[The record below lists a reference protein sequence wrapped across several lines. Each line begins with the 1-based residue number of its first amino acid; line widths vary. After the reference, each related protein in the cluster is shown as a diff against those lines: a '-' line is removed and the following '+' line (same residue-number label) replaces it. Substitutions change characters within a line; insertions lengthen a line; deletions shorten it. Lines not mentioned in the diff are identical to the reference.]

1 MKLMSIRNSLFSLA
15 ICAFAGSSVAH
26 SQVAVTPATANAS
39 QTVEIK
45 EMQKLEDQWA
55 DAVVKRDQYG
65 LELLLSPLY
74 VGISA
79 SGEVSTR
86 NQQIALLF
94 QKTSDPLTMEQRVI
108 SARLLG
114 DVAVVN
120 GTYITRHKNGSEMIE
135 ERGIFTHVYQK
146 VRSNWLCINSQ
157 RTLVAEDNGA
167 KQKTAKKSNADLPFH
182 VPFLFKGADSTKSQ
196 QQPADQSQDQSQA
209 STQAS
214 QQQPQQSSPQ

>member
-1 MKLMSIRNSLFSLA
+1 
-15 ICAFAGSSVAH
+15 
-26 SQVAVTPATANAS
+26 
-39 QTVEIK
+39 
-45 EMQKLEDQWA
+45 MQKLEDQWS

-79 SGEVSTR
+79 GGEVTTR
-86 NQQIALLF
+86 NQQITLLF
-94 QKTSDPLTMEQRVI
+94 NKTSDPLTMEQRVI
-108 SARLLG
+108 SARMLG

-120 GTYITRHKNGSEMIE
+120 GTYITRRKNGSETLE

-157 RTLVAEDNGA
+157 RTIVAEDSGA

-182 VPFLFKGADSTKSQ
+182 VPFLFKGADSAK
-196 QQPADQSQDQSQA
+196 QQPGPAPTD
-209 STQAS
+209 TQAAQ
-214 QQQPQQSSPQ
+214 QQQPQQ